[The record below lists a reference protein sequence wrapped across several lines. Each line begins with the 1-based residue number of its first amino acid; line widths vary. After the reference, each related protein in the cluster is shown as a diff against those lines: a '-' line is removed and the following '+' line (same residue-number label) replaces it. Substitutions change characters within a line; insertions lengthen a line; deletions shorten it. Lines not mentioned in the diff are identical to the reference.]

1 MALGCASSIRVA
13 DQDPLDLDP
22 LDLDLN
28 KSEKLD
34 PEFPDTHLSQ
44 NKKLLRLKIGLGR
57 AQWKPGGSKGSI
69 DQWSQIPIT
78 LKRSKIR
85 INLKS

>member
-13 DQDPLDLDP
+13 DQDPLDLD
-22 LDLDLN
+22 LH

-44 NKKLLRLKIGLGR
+44 NSEALE
-57 AQWKPGGSKGSI
+57 A
-69 DQWSQIPIT
+69 
-78 LKRSKIR
+78 
-85 INLKS
+85 